1 MKRLAILGA
10 TGPLGRELVAQAYGR
25 GYQLRVLSRREIHDL
40 PEGVEVIRGDYFDA
54 AALRDVLEGADAVL
68 SCIGPP
74 QHRKTTFSAQEYGA
88 AMAQLVTEMQARG
101 IRRIVNIASTATRFG
116 DEPYGIGRR
125 LLRRMLKFIAP
136 VVIPG
141 KEAELRVLAASDRDW
156 TTIRPPL
163 IKAGAGGVLRVSDE
177 KPQGMKVDQ
186 ALLAGFMLDGLEDEA
201 WIGKAPFVAS
211 RRSKG

>member
-1 MKRLAILGA
+1 MKRLALLGA
-10 TGPLGRELVAQAYGR
+10 TGPLGRELVVQAHGR
-25 GYQLRVLSRREIHDL
+25 GYHLRVLSRREVHDL
-40 PEGVEVIRGDYFDA
+40 PVVVEVIRGDFFDA
-54 AALRDVLEGADAVL
+54 VALRDVLEGADAVL

-74 QHRKTTFSAQEYGA
+74 QHRKSTASAQEYGA
-88 AMAQLVTEMQARG
+88 AMVQLVSAMQAQG
-101 IRRIVNIASTATRFG
+101 ITRIINIASTATRLG
-116 DEPYGIGRR
+116 DEAYGIGRR
-125 LLRRMLKFIAP
+125 VLRLMLKFIAP

-186 ALLAGFMLDGLEDEA
+186 ALLAGFMLDALEDDA

-211 RRSKG
+211 

>member
-10 TGPLGRELVAQAYGR
+10 TGPLGRELVAQAHGR
-25 GYQLRVLSRREIHDL
+25 GYQLRILSRRDIHDL
-40 PEGVEVIRGDYFDA
+40 PEGVKVIRGDYFDA
-54 AALRDVLEGADAVL
+54 AALRNVLKGADAVL

-88 AMAQLVTEMQARG
+88 AMAQLVSAMQVQG
-101 IRRIVNIASTATRFG
+101 ITRIVNIASTATRLN

-125 LLRRMLKFIAP
+125 LLRLILKFIAP

-163 IKAGAGGVLRVSDE
+163 IKVGAGGVLRASDQS
-177 KPQGMKVDQ
+177 PQGMKVDQ
-186 ALLAGFMLDGLEDEA
+186 AFLAGFLLDALEDEA
-201 WIGKAPFVAS
+201 WNRKAPFVAS
-211 RRSKG
+211 